1 MDNTPHITRHYPAK
15 KNIFCYIY
23 IRLTLLDSHIFI
35 NNFENGNT
43 VFGRLSSIID

>member
-1 MDNTPHITRHYPAK
+1 MTDNSPSHYSPLSSK

-23 IRLTLLDSHIFI
+23 IRLTRVSVI
-35 NNFENGNT
+35 NIIENGNT